1 MDVVVPSI
9 SQTTILEL
17 ILDSTDNFHT
27 LYNKLASWS
36 KNDSEA
42 RLVTVRS
49 DGNELTV
56 LEFGRAIESARFQL

>member
-27 LYNKLASWS
+27 LYNKLVSWS
-36 KNDSEA
+36 KNNSEA
-42 RLVTVRS
+42 KLVTVRS

-56 LEFGRAIESARFQL
+56 LEFGRGIESERLQL